1 MTMDVERHVDG
12 NAIGGL
18 LEEVVGRDM
27 TDVRARCAACG
38 TVNAI
43 GALLVYRSG
52 PGDVIVCPACTTI
65 VLVVSALPDGPQLHV
80 VAMSWVES
88 HD

>member
-1 MTMDVERHVDG
+1 MDVLRHVDG
-12 NAIGGL
+12 NAIGGRL
-18 LEEVVGRDM
+18 AEIFGREM
-27 TDVRARCAACG
+27 TDARGRCAACG

-65 VLVVSALPDGPQLHV
+65 VLVVCALPDGPRIHV
-80 VAMSWVES
+80 VAMSWAES
-88 HD
+88 PA

>member
-1 MTMDVERHVDG
+1 MNVQRHVDG
-12 NAIGGL
+12 NAIAGL
-18 LEEVVGRDM
+18 LAEIFDREM

-52 PGDVIVCPACTTI
+52 PGDVIVCPACRTM
-65 VLVVSALPDGPQLHV
+65 VLVVSALPDGPRVHF
-80 VAMSWVES
+80 VAMSWADS
-88 HD
+88 PG

>member
-1 MTMDVERHVDG
+1 MTMNVERHVDG
-12 NAIGGL
+12 NAIAGL
-18 LEEVVGRDM
+18 LVEVFGREM
-27 TDVRARCAACG
+27 TDVRGQCAACG
-38 TVNAI
+38 TINAV

-65 VLVVSALPDGPQLHV
+65 VLVVSDLPDGPQLHV

-88 HD
+88 PS